1 MTKYNVMHSFSS
13 PWRVRQ
19 TMQALGIGDYYLS
32 GLINFKE
39 TFSQAMSVV
48 YDKYTIQEWMEQH
61 VDTLLQDV
69 KDLMGRAKSLIDKD
83 IWPRRPLL
91 PAPPSPSYS
100 KKKKSR
106 KNTLPPPRNIPS
118 VSDVNRSN

>member
-61 VDTLLQDV
+61 VDTLVQDV
-69 KDLMGRAKSLIDKD
+69 KDLMGRAKALIDKD

-91 PAPPSPSYS
+91 PPPSPSYS
-100 KKKKSR
+100 KKKSR